1 MHSLRSNFV
10 LAAFARVRWWMARPL
25 TALFITSLAACN
37 GTAVVTLTATPSAD
51 TFLTYRVGL
60 TSVAL
65 QSSSGT
71 SGAQALPAGT
81 TVDLANLVDLSE
93 VLGAPALA
101 KATYTAVVVTVDYS
115 SAQIV
120 YDDGSVNGLA
130 LSPVGANGQALGQV
144 TLTLDLDPSAKFSVT
159 SNSISRLALDFKLA
173 ASNVVNA
180 TAKTVTVTPL
190 IVASSSPVDAKQVRI
205 RGPLVNVD
213 TVNTRYTTGVMPF
226 DFPVVGAGQ
235 LLITPTD
242 ATTYEI
248 NGTPSTGAAGLAQLT
263 TLSSSAMSVTFGT
276 LTSSNT
282 TTTTTTDGTS
292 STSTSTNV
300 TFSATQVI
308 AGTGAQSANFD
319 RVSGVVSARSGN
331 TLTIE
336 DGTLIAA
343 DGSNTFL
350 AGTAIVNVGPNTL
363 VTTFGQGVAESNTIA
378 QMSVGSLIYAFGA
391 ATTPSSGN
399 ATLDASAGEV
409 RLGLTSASGLVT
421 AQGSGSLGL
430 NLTSLGGRSIEVFDF
445 VGSGASPGSYSVS
458 TGALDLVNAIVGVP
472 VEVSGLTSSFGT
484 SAPNFTASTLLD
496 PTTIS
501 AELIVD
507 YGVGTA
513 APFVTFNSTEIDV
526 DARNANIGLRH
537 EIQVGAQSINVQGM
551 ASDPL
556 ITPTATASNVVFAI
570 GHSASGSVE
579 NFNSYAA
586 FITAL
591 QSELTGSVLVTGI
604 TALGQYTASTY
615 AFSAGSMTVTMNN

>member
-1 MHSLRSNFV
+1 
-10 LAAFARVRWWMARPL
+10 
-25 TALFITSLAACN
+25 
-37 GTAVVTLTATPSAD
+37 VVTLTATPSAD

-65 QSSSGT
+65 QTSSGA

-120 YDDGSVNGLA
+120 YDDGSVDGLA
-130 LSPVGANGQALGQV
+130 LTPVGANGQALGQV

-173 ASNVVNA
+173 ASNVVNTA
-180 TAKTVTVTPL
+180 AKTVTVTPL

-205 RGPLVNVD
+205 RGPLVSVD
-213 TVNTRYTTGVMPF
+213 TIDTRYTTGVIPF
-226 DFPVVGAGQ
+226 DFSVAGAGQ
-235 LLITPTD
+235 LAITPTD
-242 ATTYEI
+242 ATTYEV
-248 NGTPSTGAAGLAQLT
+248 NGTPFTGAAGLAQLT
-263 TLSSSAMSVTFGT
+263 SLSASAMTVTFGT
-276 LTSSNT
+276 LTSSST

-292 STSTSTNV
+292 SSTTSTNV
-300 TFSATQVI
+300 SFSATQVI
-308 AGTGAQSANFD
+308 AGTGAQSASFD
-319 RVSGVVSARSGN
+319 RLSGVVSARSGN

-336 DGTLIAA
+336 DGTLIGA

-363 VTTFGQGVAESNTIA
+363 MTTFGQGVAESNTIA
-378 QMSVGSLIYAFGA
+378 QISVGSSIYAFGA
-391 ATTPSSGN
+391 ATIPSSGN

-445 VGSGASPGSYSVS
+445 VGSGANPASYSVS
-458 TGALDLVNAIVGVP
+458 TGALDLVNAIAGVP
-472 VEVSGLTSSFGT
+472 VEVSGFTSSFGIA
-484 SAPNFTASTLLD
+484 SPNFTASTLLD

-513 APFVTFNSTEIDV
+513 APFVTYNSTQIDV

-551 ASDPL
+551 ASDPM
-556 ITPTATASNVVFAI
+556 ITPTATAANVVFAI

-604 TALGQYTASTY
+604 TALGQYTVSGY
-615 AFSAGSMTVTMNN
+615 AFSASSMTVTMNN